1 MEDKEIIEEIK
12 QDFKTH
18 EETHKQIEKMANII
32 ENSFKVY
39 FGANDL
45 VDPEDFQE
53 QAKDLAQE
61 LLKCYQPNLSEDNMI
76 ISRQEYEALKLIES
90 YHIKSCGKDTI
101 TLSKTE
107 LEALT
112 GAFVDSTAKLV
123 NKSTKDLADKI
134 YQLSEEWGGGVAF
147 YNQARKLCI
156 EHGAEVD

>member
-18 EETHKQIEKMANII
+18 EEKHKQIEDM
-32 ENSFKVY
+32 
-39 FGANDL
+39 
-45 VDPEDFQE
+45 
-53 QAKDLAQE
+53 AKDYYGYSIDLEDDCKFVAE
-61 LLKCYQPNLSEDNMI
+61 EMFNKGHRKLSEDSI
-76 ISRQEYEALKLIES
+76 VISKQEYEALKLIES
-90 YHIKSCGKDTI
+90 YHIKSCGKDAI

-134 YQLSEEWGGGVAF
+134 YQLSEEWPGGVVF
-147 YNQARKLCI
+147 WKKARKLCI
-156 EHGAEVD
+156 EYGAED

>member
-1 MEDKEIIEEIK
+1 MEDKEIMEEIK

-18 EETHKQIEKMANII
+18 EEKLKQVKEMYQEFLDYKNATLCQVFSYKGMC
-32 ENSFKVY
+32 ENFIDLGYQKV
-39 FGANDL
+39 D
-45 VDPEDFQE
+45 
-53 QAKDLAQE
+53 KD
-61 LLKCYQPNLSEDNMI
+61 SMV

-90 YHIKSCGKDTI
+90 YHVKSCGKDTI

-134 YQLSEEWGGGVAF
+134 YQLSEEWPGGVVF
-147 YNQARKLCI
+147 WKKARKLCI
-156 EHGAEVD
+156 EHGAED

>member
-32 ENSFKVY
+32 ESSFKVY

-45 VDPEDFQE
+45 VDPEDFPE

-61 LLKCYQPNLSEDNMI
+61 LLKCYQPKLSEDHMI
-76 ISRQEYEALKLIES
+76 ISRKEYEALKLIES
-90 YHIKSCGKDTI
+90 YHIKSCGKDAI
-101 TLSKTE
+101 TLSKIE

-123 NKSTKDLADKI
+123 NKSTKDLADTI

-147 YNQARKLCI
+147 WKKVRKLCI
-156 EHGAEVD
+156 EHGVEVD